1 MGGTA
6 PKSLGWEPDLVGR
19 LLRVGTLA
27 ALLSAG
33 VNGIVLAVASSLLGA
48 VVNPH
53 DETVALGQV
62 VGASVVGSFGV
73 AVIFAVIDRFTRR
86 PVRIYW
92 GAAAVGLLLSF
103 VLIALAGA
111 TGSSAGTLALMH
123 MVVAATIVGLL
134 TKLGRKEQGVLGR
147 TGIRRAG
154 W

>member
-1 MGGTA
+1 MERTA

-53 DETVALGQV
+53 DETVALAQV
-62 VGASVVGSFGV
+62 VGASVVGSFSV

-103 VLIALAGA
+103 VPIAF
-111 TGSSAGTLALMH
+111 S
-123 MVVAATIVGLL
+123 
-134 TKLGRKEQGVLGR
+134 
-147 TGIRRAG
+147 
-154 W
+154 

>member
-1 MGGTA
+1 MLRG
-6 PKSLGWEPDLVGR
+6 EPDLVGR

-103 VLIALAGA
+103 VPIALAGA
-111 TGSSAGTLALMH
+111 TGSSAGTMALMH
-123 MVVAATIVGLL
+123 VVVAATIVGLL